1 MTDDNKKVNKL
12 EDPNRCQMA
21 IFQKT
26 NIRDPRRGISK
37 LFKPIIA
44 SEENLY

>member
-12 EDPNRCQMA
+12 EDPNRSQMA

-26 NIRDPRRGISK
+26 NIRDPR
-37 LFKPIIA
+37 
-44 SEENLY
+44 